1 MKFRV
6 LVLLLMCAILPAA
19 GIAQET
25 DTNGKQTEIDERQ
38 PAEKTQ
44 SAENDDGKNE
54 ISPDLRESFRP
65 SEEISE
71 DLSVS
76 FPVDI

>member
-1 MKFRV
+1 MKYGA
-6 LVLLLMCAILPAA
+6 LVLLFMYAILPAT
-19 GIAQET
+19 GIAQEQA
-25 DTNGKQTEIDERQ
+25 TNRKQTDAGERQ
-38 PAEKTQ
+38 QEKQIQ
-44 SAENDDGKNE
+44 SAEDDDGKSE
-54 ISPDLRESFRP
+54 ISPDIRESFRP